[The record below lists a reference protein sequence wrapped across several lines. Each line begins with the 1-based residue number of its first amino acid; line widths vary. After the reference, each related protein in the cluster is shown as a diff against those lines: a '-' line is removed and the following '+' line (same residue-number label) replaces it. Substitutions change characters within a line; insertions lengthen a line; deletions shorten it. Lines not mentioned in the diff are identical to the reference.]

1 MKKSKINLPSVLAE
15 QVENSPL
22 KDASLTTQIAE
33 QFLPHI
39 LVVEEKE
46 QLLATLTK
54 GNAQDCDKAKR
65 IALDLGSECSAMGK
79 TKKSQKDYYQ
89 TVSRYIDG
97 VYNATEAKARL
108 VQREAQE
115 ISDYFANQEKER
127 LKLLAENRKNELIP
141 FCDESDNLDALNLS
155 ALSEDAFSHLVFSFQ
170 SKHQAKE
177 KALEETKKKD
187 ALRVER
193 MSILESETLKPF
205 FNHSL
210 DLGALS
216 EAEWKAELKLA
227 KDTSVAHLEKLKKL
241 EEEKSQQELLNNREK
256 RFYQLGFKLEGD
268 FFVYEDMTIAKTALS
283 SEKFEAAFEKLE
295 KKVSIAQ
302 EKKAKEAAKLKE
314 EQEKQTALLA
324 KLEKEAKEAEA
335 LKSKILADQ
344 DAEKK
349 RMEELKKLP
358 ENDRLISWIEG
369 FLIPV
374 QPELKL
380 AQSKNKLESILE
392 LFAEFKELAKGVVN
406 EEV

>member
-1 MKKSKINLPSVLAE
+1 MKNQKINLPSVLAE
-15 QVENSPL
+15 QVEKSPL

-46 QLLATLTK
+46 KLLSTLTK

-65 IALDLGSECSAMGK
+65 IALDLGSECSAMDK
-79 TKKSQKDYYQ
+79 TKKAQKDYYQ

-108 VQREAQE
+108 VQKEAKE

-127 LKLLAENRKNELIP
+127 LRLLAENRKNELLP
-141 FCDESDNLDALNLS
+141 FCDELDNLDALNLS

-170 SKHQAKE
+170 SKYEAKV
-177 KALEETKKKD
+177 KSLEEAKKKD
-187 ALRVER
+187 ALRIAR
-193 MSILESETLKPF
+193 MSIIEAETLKPF

-216 EAEWKAELKLA
+216 ETEWNSELKLA
-227 KDTSVAHLEKLKKL
+227 KDNSVAHIEKLKKL
-241 EEEKSQQELLNNREK
+241 EEEKSQQELINNRER

-268 FFVYEDMTIAKTALS
+268 FFVYDELNIPKDALS

-295 KKVSIAQ
+295 KKVSIVR
-302 EKKAKEAAKLKE
+302 EKKEKEAAKLKE
-314 EQEKQTALLA
+314 EQEKQAALLA

-335 LKSKILADQ
+335 LKAKLLADQ
-344 DAEKK
+344 EAERKK
-349 RMEELKKLP
+349 IEELKKLP
-358 ENDRLISWIEG
+358 ENDRLISWVEG

-380 AQSKNKLESILE
+380 TQSKNKLESILE

-406 EEV
+406 EEI